1 MMRVDVVEVVYCDDS
16 AKRLVLTKNSVAEFE
31 LT

>member
-1 MMRVDVVEVVYCDDS
+1 MMRVDVVEVVYSDDS
-16 AKRLVLTKNSVAEFE
+16 TKRLVLTKNRVAEFE